1 MGIFK
6 RCSQLRWGGTVGG
19 IIRKGFL
26 ELGYMRVVLRDNY
39 NLGEEK
45 MEKSEKKAIVIHRW
59 DSFILASG

>member
-1 MGIFK
+1 M
-6 RCSQLRWGGTVGG
+6 GG